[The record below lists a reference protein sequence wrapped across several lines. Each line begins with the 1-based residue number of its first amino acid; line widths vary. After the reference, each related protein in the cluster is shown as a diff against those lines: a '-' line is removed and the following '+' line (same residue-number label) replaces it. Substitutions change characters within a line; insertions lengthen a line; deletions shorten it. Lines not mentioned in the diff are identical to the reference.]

1 MLYNGKESNYVTK
14 TVNKMKKYLP
24 QSWQDL
30 KQLLLTITFS
40 VAALFLI
47 LGAQPV
53 SAQSD
58 SDPEQSGSVGLTGT
72 ISSPPPTQGATITI
86 PTNGQSFTDVPIP
99 VRGLC
104 PNGLLVKLFKNNV
117 FAGSVQCENGSFE
130 MQIDLF
136 TGTNILIARVYDDLD
151 QPGPD
156 SPAVTVEFVDARRG
170 AGTRVSVTSN
180 FAKRGA
186 NPGSTLTW
194 PIIISGGSG
203 PYAIS
208 IDWGDGKSPDLLS
221 QPFPGVLDLSHIYD
235 SPGVYNIVIKVSD
248 SNGAVSFL
256 QVVGIANGPLSQTNA
271 DGTPLNSQQDNV
283 AFIASGRTTIVW
295 WPATITVPFIIS
307 TFWLGKRYMLRVMK
321 KRIERGEHPFSD
333 I

>member
-1 MLYNGKESNYVTK
+1 
-14 TVNKMKKYLP
+14 MKRLI
-24 QSWQDL
+24 
-30 KQLLLTITFS
+30 LLVSFS
-40 VAALFLI
+40 VAAFFLV
-47 LGAQPV
+47 LGAQPA
-53 SAQSD
+53 SAQD
-58 SDPEQSGSVGLTGT
+58 RSDPEQSGSVGLTGT
-72 ISSPPPTQGATITI
+72 ISAPPPTQGATITV
-86 PTNGQSFTDVPIP
+86 PTNGQTFTEVPVP

-104 PNGLLVKLFKNNV
+104 PTGLLVKLFKNNV
-117 FAGSVQCENGSFE
+117 FAGSVQCDSGTFE
-130 MQIDLF
+130 ISIDLF
-136 TGTNILIARVYDDLD
+136 TGTNELIARVYDELD

-156 SPAVTVEFVDARRG
+156 SPTVSVTFVDGRQG
-170 AGTRVSVTSN
+170 AGTRVSITSN

-186 NPGSTLTW
+186 NPGQTLTW

-208 IDWGDGKSPDLLS
+208 IDWGDGKSTDLLS
-221 QPFPGVLDLSHIYD
+221 EPFPGALDLSHIYD

-248 SNGAVSFL
+248 TNGGAAFL

-271 DGTPLNSQQDNV
+271 DGSQIGSEDSGV
-283 AFIASGRTTIVW
+283 AFIASGSTKIVW

-321 KRIERGEHPFSD
+321 KRIERGEHPFAD

>member
-1 MLYNGKESNYVTK
+1 
-14 TVNKMKKYLP
+14 MKKYIP
-24 QSWQDL
+24 RWWQDT
-30 KQLLLTITFS
+30 KRLLLVVSFS
-40 VAALFLI
+40 LAAFFLV

-53 SAQSD
+53 SAQT

-86 PTNGQSFTDVPIP
+86 PTNGQTFTEVPVP

-104 PNGLLVKLFKNNV
+104 PDGLLVKLFKNNV
-117 FAGSVQCENGSFE
+117 FAGSVQCENGTFE
-130 MQIDLF
+130 LSIDLF
-136 TGTNILIARVYDDLD
+136 TGTNELVARVYDDLD

-156 SPAVTVEFVDARRG
+156 SPAVTVSFVDTRVG

-186 NPGSTLTW
+186 NPGQTLTW

-208 IDWGDGKSPDLLS
+208 VDWGDGSSPDLLS
-221 QPFPGVLDLSHIYD
+221 EPFPGTLDVTHVYA
-235 SPGVYNIVIKVSD
+235 SPGVYNIIIKVSD
-248 SNGAVSFL
+248 SNGAAAFL

-271 DGTPLNSQQDNV
+271 DGSPIGSDDSKV
-283 AFIASGRTTIVW
+283 AFIAQGNTTIVW
-295 WPATITVPFIIS
+295 WPATITLPFIVS

>member
-1 MLYNGKESNYVTK
+1 
-14 TVNKMKKYLP
+14 MKKYLP
-24 QSWQDL
+24 HTWQDT
-30 KQLLLTITFS
+30 KRLLLVISFS
-40 VAALFLI
+40 IAAFFLV
-47 LGAQPV
+47 LGAQPAH
-53 SAQSD
+53 AQT
-58 SDPEQSGSVGLTGT
+58 SDPVQSGSVGLTGT
-72 ISSPPPTQGATITI
+72 ISAPPPTQGATITV
-86 PTNGQSFTDVPIP
+86 PTNGQSFTDVPVP

-104 PNGLLVKLFKNNV
+104 PTGLLVKLFKNNV
-117 FAGSVQCENGSFE
+117 FAGSVQCENGTFSIE
-130 MQIDLF
+130 IDLF
-136 TGTNILIARVYDDLD
+136 TGTNQLIARVYDELD

-156 SPAVTVEFVDARRG
+156 SPTVNIEFVDARRG

-186 NPGSTLTW
+186 NPGQTLTW
-194 PIIISGGSG
+194 PIILSGGSG

-208 IDWGDGKSPDLLS
+208 VDWGDGKSPDLLS
-221 QPFPGVLDLSHIYD
+221 EPFPGTLDLSHIYD

-248 SNGAVSFL
+248 SNGAAAFL

-271 DGTPLNSQQDNV
+271 DGSPIGSEDDGV
-283 AFIASGRTTIVW
+283 AFIASGKTTIVW
-295 WPATITVPFIIS
+295 WPATITVPFIVS

>member
-1 MLYNGKESNYVTK
+1 
-14 TVNKMKKYLP
+14 MKKYLP
-24 QSWQDL
+24 HTWQDT
-30 KQLLLTITFS
+30 KRLLLVISFS
-40 VAALFLI
+40 IAAFFLV
-47 LGAQPV
+47 LGAQPAH
-53 SAQSD
+53 AQT
-58 SDPEQSGSVGLTGT
+58 SDPVQSGSVGLTGT
-72 ISSPPPTQGATITI
+72 ISSPPPTQGATITV
-86 PTNGQSFTDVPIP
+86 PTNGQSFTDVPVP

-104 PNGLLVKLFKNNV
+104 PTGLLVKLFKNNV
-117 FAGSVQCENGSFE
+117 FAGSVQCENGTFSIE
-130 MQIDLF
+130 IDLF
-136 TGTNILIARVYDDLD
+136 TGTNLLVARVYDELD

-156 SPAVTVEFVDARRG
+156 SPTVSIEFVDARRG

-186 NPGSTLTW
+186 NPGQTLTW

-208 IDWGDGKSPDLLS
+208 VDWGDGKSPDLLS
-221 QPFPGVLDLSHIYD
+221 EPFPGTLDLSHIYD

-248 SNGAVSFL
+248 SNGAAAFL

-271 DGTPLNSQQDNV
+271 DGSPIGSEDDGV
-283 AFIASGRTTIVW
+283 AFIASGKTTIVW
-295 WPATITVPFIIS
+295 WPATITVPFIVS